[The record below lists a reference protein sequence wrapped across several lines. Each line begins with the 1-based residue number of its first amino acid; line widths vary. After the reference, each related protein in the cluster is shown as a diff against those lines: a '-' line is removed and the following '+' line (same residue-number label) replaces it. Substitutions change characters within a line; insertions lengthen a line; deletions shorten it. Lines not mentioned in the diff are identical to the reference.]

1 MTWPRAHPLTPH
13 TQPSALERR
22 GAGRVSLLAC
32 PDAGVLGRCRRLADL
47 RAPDGVYF
55 VTGNH
60 EYLHGATGLDW
71 MRWMNETG
79 LTVLNNDAVTLPGAG
94 ENSTRWDGCAGSFDL
109 L

>member
-1 MTWPRAHPLTPH
+1 M
-13 TQPSALERR
+13 
-22 GAGRVSLLAC
+22 
-32 PDAGVLGRCRRLADL
+32 GVLGRCRRLADL

>member
-1 MTWPRAHPLTPH
+1 MRLA
-13 TQPSALERR
+13 
-22 GAGRVSLLAC
+22 AGRRKPPAPPLWGLGELCWLGARWADV
-32 PDAGVLGRCRRLADL
+32 GVLGCCRRLADL

-79 LTVLNNDAVTLPGAG
+79 LTVLNNDAVALPGAG
-94 ENSTRWDGCAGSFDL
+94 ENSTRWDGCAGSFNL